1 MKIETTYIEPNKKF
15 MQYTPVP
22 FNSKFS
28 NFLFSQL
35 LLQPRKCKLKFE
47 KYWFYFF
54 MAGGVISCL
63 LLLSDTHK
71 HLLIWKISHHHSSDY
86 MSSID
91 GKILP
96 RHYCR
101 SCTFLVVKLHS
112 FWRILSSVAILES
125 MYYALAKTFHALL
138 KFASS
143 FIL

>member
-47 KYWFYFF
+47 KYWIYFF
-54 MAGGVISCL
+54 MAGGVISCM

-71 HLLIWKISHHHSSDY
+71 HLLI
-86 MSSID
+86 
-91 GKILP
+91 
-96 RHYCR
+96 
-101 SCTFLVVKLHS
+101 
-112 FWRILSSVAILES
+112 
-125 MYYALAKTFHALL
+125 
-138 KFASS
+138 
-143 FIL
+143 